1 MLQIHPDVKNIAQVL
16 RHKIEEEQLLLWSM
30 FLSDTL
36 NNLLNTDESAQL
48 HATLSTPTLFQHQG
62 KLS

>member
-36 NNLLNTDESAQL
+36 NN
-48 HATLSTPTLFQHQG
+48 PY
-62 KLS
+62 